1 MDPDPPLSQSN
12 RASTVSG
19 VDLLDGPDAHR
30 VGRGLVGVGG
40 SDLVASLERADR
52 HAVEGHHRFLGE
64 GGHERVVVTGTHRVV
79 EQLLVLA
86 HGLGQ
91 IHAAMLMVRVVFVY
105 DGMAAPARN
114 QPPVHRDRDDEG
126 HGQRKRQAAPEEK
139 ARQPGLHR
147 ARDSQ
152 HDRVVHYLH
161 HGDGD
166 GVGGERHLDGLPERH
181 ARAQHR
187 PDGQRVAEEERQD
200 DRERVIRFE
209 DLVEKVR
216 ISNPDADIE
225 LLRRAYVFSAF
236 EHKGQVRH
244 SGEPYLVHPLEVADQ
259 LADMKLDVVAIA
271 AGLLH
276 DIVED
281 TQTPIE
287 RIKELFGVDVAH
299 VVEGVTKLGSIQ
311 FSSSEQRQAENF
323 RKMLLAMVDDIRVI
337 LVKLADRLHNMRTLH
352 HLPEER
358 RIKIAQETRDIYA
371 PIANRL
377 GMSKVKNELEEL
389 AFKYLEPKSYESLR
403 HRVESRRRATEGM
416 IEELKKNITAKLVDA
431 QIPVIQ
437 IDGRIKRLFS
447 IHQKLKRQKI
457 DLEQVYDL
465 VALRIITGSVRDC
478 YATLG
483 IIHQT
488 WAPVPGRIKDFIAMP
503 RPNGYQS
510 LHTSVVSERG
520 FPFEVQIRSADM
532 HRIAEEG
539 IAAHW
544 KYKEGRVGADRDEQ
558 YFIWLR
564 QLLEWQQEVRDPAG
578 VPAEPEDRALPGR
591 GLHLHPEGGGQG
603 AAARRDA
610 GRLRLRHSHR
620 RRPPVRRRPRQRQD
634 GAAPHQ
640 AAQRRHRRDRHRA
653 GPQAEPRLAQL
664 RRHLAGPQQDQALHP
679 RRGENPQ
686 PRAGKEAVRQ
696 GSAPLRPQREVAHRR
711 GALRRAVDRAAACRR
726 RTSSSPRSRT
736 ARLSAKAVLGK
747 LVPQEQLKEPQQE
760 SALSSVV
767 RRVLGTG
774 DEKIKVRGID
784 DLMVFRA
791 RCCNPI
797 RGEKIVGYITRGKGV
812 SVHAAACP
820 NVVNLLYDP
829 ERRIDVEWDKG
840 SDPSP
845 YTVRLSIQVEDRKG
859 ILADVSSKIA
869 GINTNIRNVEA
880 TTTDQMG
887 RIDMTVEISD
897 VKHLQK
903 VIKSLRSV
911 DGVVDVERA
920 SR

>member
-1 MDPDPPLSQSN
+1 M
-12 RASTVSG
+12 
-19 VDLLDGPDAHR
+19 
-30 VGRGLVGVGG
+30 
-40 SDLVASLERADR
+40 
-52 HAVEGHHRFLGE
+52 
-64 GGHERVVVTGTHRVV
+64 
-79 EQLLVLA
+79 
-86 HGLGQ
+86 
-91 IHAAMLMVRVVFVY
+91 
-105 DGMAAPARN
+105 
-114 QPPVHRDRDDEG
+114 
-126 HGQRKRQAAPEEK
+126 
-139 ARQPGLHR
+139 
-147 ARDSQ
+147 
-152 HDRVVHYLH
+152 
-161 HGDGD
+161 
-166 GVGGERHLDGLPERH
+166 
-181 ARAQHR
+181 
-187 PDGQRVAEEERQD
+187 
-200 DRERVIRFE
+200 IRFE
-209 DLVEKVR
+209 DLVDKVR
-216 ISNPDADIE
+216 ATNPEADIE

-244 SGEPYLVHPLEVADQ
+244 SGEPYLVHPLEVADL

-287 RIKELFGVDVAH
+287 RIQELFGADVAH
-299 VVEGVTKLGSIQ
+299 VVEGVTKLGAIR
-311 FSSSEQRQAENF
+311 FSSSEERQAENF

-377 GMSKVKNELEEL
+377 GMSKIKNELEEL
-389 AFKYLEPKSYESLR
+389 AFKYLEPQPYEGLR
-403 HRVESRRRATEGM
+403 ARVESRRRTNEGM
-416 IEELKKNITAKLVDA
+416 IEDLKKTVSKKLVEA
-431 QIPVIQ
+431 MVPVLA

-457 DLEQVYDL
+457 DLDQVYDL
-465 VALRIITGSVRDC
+465 VALRIVTQSVKDC
-478 YATLG
+478 YAALG

-488 WAPVPGRIKDFIAMP
+488 WSPVPGRIKDFIAMP

-520 FPFEVQIRSADM
+520 FPFEVQIRTAEM
-532 HRIAEEG
+532 HKIAEEG

-558 YFIWLR
+558 HFLWLR
-564 QLLEWQQEVRDPAG
+564 QLLEWQQEVRDPQEFLQNLKIELY
-578 VPAEPEDRALPGR
+578 AEEVYIFTPKGEVKALPRDATPIDFAYAIHTDVGHQCVGARVNGKMVPLRTRLRNGDIVEIVTAPGHKPSRDWLNIVGTSRARSKIKHFIHAEEKVKSYELGR
-591 GLHLHPEGGGQG
+591 KLFEKE
-603 AAARRDA
+603 ARRFGLNMKTLMENDGFTKAA
-610 GRLRLRHSHR
+610 GEFGMSKAEE
-620 RRPPVRRRPRQRQD
+620 VF
-634 GAAPHQ
+634 AAI
-640 AAQRRHRRDRHRA
+640 
-653 GPQAEPRLAQL
+653 GY
-664 RRHLAGPQQDQALHP
+664 
-679 RRGENPQ
+679 
-686 PRAGKEAVRQ
+686 GK
-696 GSAPLRPQREVAHRR
+696 VA
-711 GALRRAVDRAAACRR
+711 
-726 RTSSSPRSRT
+726 
-736 ARLSAKAVLGK
+736 AKALLAK
-747 LVPQEQLKEPQQE
+747 LVPQEQLKETPE
-760 SALSSVV
+760 TGIASVV

-774 DEKIKVRGID
+774 DEKIKVRGFD

-812 SVHAAACP
+812 SVHSSTCS
-820 NVVNLLYDP
+820 NVTNLLYDP

-840 SDPSP
+840 TDAAP

-880 TTTDQMG
+880 TVDSQMG

-903 VIKSLRSV
+903 VIKSLKSV
-911 DGVVDVERA
+911 EGVVDVERA
-920 SR
+920 VR